1 MYIVREERQKAA
13 YVEREETGELRR
25 RGKGRTA
32 GRELET
38 HTTKVREE
46 AKAEELAGKEK
57 LKKTYV
63 RRWRGRRLRIGE
75 ERCTSCLGRSPLVRL
90 VLSVN

>member
-46 AKAEELAGKEK
+46 AEVEKPPGKEK
-57 LKKTYV
+57 RKKPYL
-63 RRWRGRRLRIGE
+63 RRWR
-75 ERCTSCLGRSPLVRL
+75 C
-90 VLSVN
+90 